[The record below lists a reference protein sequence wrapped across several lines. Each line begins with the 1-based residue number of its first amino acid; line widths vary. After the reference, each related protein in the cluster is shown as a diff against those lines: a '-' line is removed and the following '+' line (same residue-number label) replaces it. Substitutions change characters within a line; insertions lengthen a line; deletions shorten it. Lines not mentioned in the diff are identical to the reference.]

1 MMGFRFILAS
11 MGFRATAFSRNQRK
25 RSARALAI
33 TLLLSAC
40 LCPARPQASSDQQA
54 AQYAQAGQKALAEG
68 HFSEARQNFEQLAKL
83 EPNIAEVHATLAAIY
98 FKQREYELAVRE
110 VRTAQKLKPSLPRL
124 DSLLGLSLSELGQ
137 FQEALP
143 RLEKGFKQAADSEV
157 RRMCGLQL
165 LRAYTDLGRDSDA
178 VETALSL
185 NKLYP
190 DDPEILYHTGRI
202 YGNFAYIVM
211 EKLHDTAPNSVW
223 MLQAQGEA
231 NEAQKD
237 YDASVVAYNH
247 VLAMEPHR
255 AGIHYRLGRV
265 YLQRYRTT
273 QKPEDRDA
281 ARREFEAELETDRGN
296 GNAAYELAN
305 MAAENNNLEE
315 ARKQFEAVIARF
327 PDFEQAL
334 VGLGGVYLQSQN
346 GAEAVAPLKRATR
359 LDANDEVAWY
369 RLAQAHRVAGHPEE
383 AQKAM
388 QTFRTLHSSSSATNK
403 APLANEVTPQHLD
416 PQKLDPGVQP

>member
-1 MMGFRFILAS
+1 MILCTCSHA
-11 MGFRATAFSRNQRK
+11 
-25 RSARALAI
+25 
-33 TLLLSAC
+33 
-40 LCPARPQASSDQQA
+40 ARPQASSDAQA
-54 AQYAQAGQKALAEG
+54 AQYAQAGQKALATG
-68 HFSEARQNFEQLAKL
+68 HYPEARQNFEQLAKL

-98 FKQREYELAVRE
+98 FKQREYDLAVRE
-110 VRTAQKLKPSLPRL
+110 VRAAQKLKPSLPRL

-143 RLEKGFKQAADSEV
+143 RLEKGFKQAADDEV

-185 NKLYP
+185 NKLFP
-190 DDPEILYHTGRI
+190 DDPEVLYHTGRI

-237 YDASVVAYNH
+237 YDAAVVAYNH
-247 VLAMEPHR
+247 VLAVEPHR
-255 AGIHYRLGRV
+255 PGIHYRLGRV
-265 YLQRYRTT
+265 YLAQYRTT
-273 QKPEDRDA
+273 RKPEDRSA
-281 ARREFEAELETDRGN
+281 ARRDFEAELETDPGN

-305 MAAENNNLEE
+305 MAAEDNNLEE

-334 VGLGGVYLQSQN
+334 VGLGGVYLQSQA
-346 GAEAVAPLKRATR
+346 GAEAVAPLKRATK
-359 LDANDEVAWY
+359 LDASDEVAWY
-369 RLAQAHRVAGHPEE
+369 RLAQAHRAAGHPDE

-388 QTFRTLHSSSSATNK
+388 QTFRALHSSSNAANK
-403 APLANEVTPQHLD
+403 PPLSNEVTPQQLD
-416 PQKLDPGVQP
+416 PQHLDPGVQP